1 MPTRFS
7 SRPRAARRPG
17 SIVVVHSSDEMYGA
31 DRILLEVVTALRD
44 LDGLAVQV
52 WLPAGTGDGS
62 LSAALSE
69 RGFPV
74 EHLPLPILRRA
85 NLSPRGLLEL
95 GRTAGST
102 WRALRRHRFPAVYL
116 MTSACLPVAPLA
128 RLAGT
133 RYVLVHLQEMWSRF
147 DRLILRPFALFC
159 TVAIAISQPVADAS
173 RLRRRPPVTVV
184 ENGVSLPSATPPSA
198 PGSPALPSPSAEAGR
213 TDAAGPGADDRPRY
227 LVASRWNA
235 WKGHRT
241 LLTAWDLAGCPGTL
255 TVAGAAPPSG
265 TGVDVP
271 ALVEQLVS
279 RPETVRIIGQVDSIG
294 PLLDEA
300 DALILPSDQPEPF
313 GLVLIEAF
321 GRARPVIA
329 SRGGGP
335 LHIVTPDVDGWLFE
349 LGSAP
354 ALAAVLGGLD
364 RPRLRTAGEHAERTY
379 RERYTPESY
388 RRRLADAVRGL
399 WDRPQ

>member
-1 MPTRFS
+1 MPTRPP
-7 SRPRAARRPG
+7 SRSAAVRRPG

-44 LDGLAVQV
+44 LDGLAVEV

-62 LSAALSE
+62 LSAALAE

-74 EHLPLPILRRA
+74 THLPLPILRRA
-85 NLSPRGLLEL
+85 NLSPRGLLAL
-95 GRTAGST
+95 GRTGAPT
-102 WRALRRHRFPAVYL
+102 WRALRRRRFPAVYL

-128 RLAGT
+128 RLAGA
-133 RYVLVHLQEMWSRF
+133 RWVLVHLQEMWSRA
-147 DRLILRPFALFC
+147 DRMILRPFTLFC
-159 TVAIAISQPVADAS
+159 TAAIAISPPVAEAS

-184 ENGVSLPSATPPSA
+184 ENGVSLPAAA
-198 PGSPALPSPSAEAGR
+198 PGAATDSGGSRGGTDGTDGTDR
-213 TDAAGPGADDRPRY
+213 TDGRPRY

-255 TVAGAAPPSG
+255 TVAGAAPPAG

-271 ALVEQLVS
+271 ALVDELVS
-279 RPETVRIIGQVDSIG
+279 RPETVRIVGQVDSIG
-294 PLLDEA
+294 PLLDAA

-354 ALAAVLGGLD
+354 DLAAVLGELD
-364 RPRLRTAGEHAERTY
+364 RSRLRAAGTRAERTY

-388 RRRLADAVRGL
+388 RRRLADAVRRL
-399 WDRPQ
+399 WS